1 MIASVLIEHNV
12 KSLDKTFDYVVP
24 ENLSKDIS
32 VGHKVLVPFGSQIVE
47 GFVLNLSNKYDPSME
62 YKEVINIVE
71 KTFCLNEELLELGK
85 FISDTTLSTRI
96 SAYQAMFPKA
106 LKASVKANINIKKDV
121 YVSLNKEMDVDN
133 YIDIHKKNKK
143 EIEILNLLKEKDVLR
158 KEINSPSLRKL
169 IENNVVVLKS
179 VEVNRNIDFV
189 KEEKKNIELT
199 PEQNEAYTKIKNS
212 TNNKV
217 LLYGVTG
224 SGKTE
229 IYIKLINDTLN
240 SGKNVIMLVPE
251 ISLTPQIVNRFLSE
265 FGSRVAVLHS
275 ALSEGEKYDEYR
287 RIVNKEVSIVVGA
300 RSAVFAPL
308 SNIGL
313 IIIDEC
319 SSPSFKQD
327 VNPKYNSI
335 DVAFM
340 RSETYKCKV
349 VMGSATPL
357 LEQYARGQK
366 GVFKLVSLTSRV
378 SDNLPNYVL
387 VDMNKEVKKRNF
399 IISSVLKEK
408 INDTIKSD
416 KQVILLL
423 NRRGYSTFL
432 SCSSCGFVWKC
443 PSCDISLIYH
453 KSTNNLRC
461 HYCGYTTKMT
471 NICPK
476 CKEDAIKDLGMG
488 TEKLESIINKM
499 FPLGRTVR
507 MDLDTT
513 RNKGSHSK
521 IIEDFKNHKYN
532 ILIGTQMISK
542 GLNFKD
548 VTLVGVINA
557 DASLNI
563 PDFRSSERTFEL
575 LTQTGG
581 RTGRYDLP
589 GDVVIQT
596 YNKDNYCLECV
607 KKGDYIDFY
616 TKEMKIRKDL
626 KYPPYYY
633 LTTVKIIS
641 DKYELARDEA
651 NNVKKYLTRN
661 LNEGIIVLG
670 PSTASVFKL
679 MNKYYFQIILK
690 YKNEANM
697 LEVLKNINE
706 MYITNKVSVDI
717 NINPL
722 NLL

>member
-62 YKEVINIVE
+62 YKEVISIVE
-71 KTFCLNEELLELGK
+71 KIFCLNKELLELGK
-85 FISDTTLSTRI
+85 FISETTLSTRI

-106 LKASVKANINIKKDV
+106 LKAGAKANINIKKDV

-133 YIDIHKKNKK
+133 YIV
-143 EIEILNLLKEKDVLR
+143 VLR
-158 KEINSPSLRKL
+158 
-169 IENNVVVLKS
+169 S
-179 VEVNRNIDFV
+179 VEVNRSIDFV

-199 PEQNEAYTKIKNS
+199 PEQNETYTKIKNS

-287 RIVNKEVSIVVGA
+287 RIVNKEVNIVVGA

-319 SSPSFKQD
+319 SSPSFKQE
-327 VNPKYNSI
+327 VNPKYNAI
-335 DVAFM
+335 DVSFERAK
-340 RSETYKCKV
+340 THNALV
-349 VMGSATPL
+349 LLGSATPL
-357 LEQYARGQK
+357 LEQFARGEK
-366 GVFKLVSLTSRV
+366 GVFELVKLTKRISN
-378 SDNLPNYVL
+378 NLPNYIL
-387 VDMNKEVKKRNF
+387 VDMNDEVKKRNF
-399 IISSVLKEK
+399 VISSVLKDK
-408 INDTIKSD
+408 INETLKNG
-416 KQVILLL
+416 KQTILLL
-423 NRRGYSTFL
+423 NRRGYSTFM
-432 SCSSCGFVWKC
+432 SCSSCGYVWKC
-443 PSCDISLIYH
+443 PNCDISLIYH

-461 HYCGYTTKMT
+461 HYCGYSTKMT
-471 NICPK
+471 NICPS
-476 CKEDAIKDLGMG
+476 CKEEAIKDLGLG
-488 TEKLESIINKM
+488 TEKLESMISKEFNA
-499 FPLGRTVR
+499 RVVR

-513 RNKGSHSK
+513 RNKGSHAK
-521 IIEDFKNHKYN
+521 IIEDFKNHKYD

-563 PDFRSSERTFEL
+563 PDFRSGERTFEL

-581 RTGRYDLP
+581 RAGRYELP
-589 GDVVIQT
+589 GEVVIQT

-607 KKGDYIDFY
+607 KNHDYLSFY
-616 TKEMKIRKDL
+616 NKEMKIRKDL

-633 LTTVKIIS
+633 LTLIKIIS
-641 DKYELARDEA
+641 TTYEVARDEA
-651 NNVKKYLTRN
+651 NKIKNYLSKN
-661 LNEGIIVLG
+661 LSSNFIILG

-679 MNKYYFQIILK
+679 KNKYYFQIIIK
-690 YKNEANM
+690 YKKEEN
-697 LEVLKNINE
+697 LFKVLKDINDT
-706 MYITNKVSVDI
+706 YITNKVSVDI
-717 NINPL
+717 NVNPL
-722 NLL
+722 NLI

>member
-1 MIASVLIEHNV
+1 MTHEEKWLEHYKYAVEYYNKHHDLKIPTSYEV
-12 KSLDKTFDYVVP
+12 TTSQNKTLKLGWWIFYQRKAYKGDKSP
-24 ENLSKDIS
+24 
-32 VGHKVLVPFGSQIVE
+32 
-47 GFVLNLSNKYDPSME
+47 
-62 YKEVINIVE
+62 
-71 KTFCLNEELLELGK
+71 
-85 FISDTTLSTRI
+85 LSTE
-96 SAYQAMFPKA
+96 Q
-106 LKASVKANINIKKDV
+106 INL
-121 YVSLNKEMDVDN
+121 LNKIGMVW
-133 YIDIHKKNKK
+133 
-143 EIEILNLLKEKDVLR
+143 
-158 KEINSPSLRKL
+158 
-169 IENNVVVLKS
+169 
-179 VEVNRNIDFV
+179 
-189 KEEKKNIELT
+189 
-199 PEQNEAYTKIKNS
+199 Q
-212 TNNKV
+212 
-217 LLYGVTG
+217 
-224 SGKTE
+224 
-229 IYIKLINDTLN
+229 IYD
-240 SGKNVIMLVPE
+240 
-251 ISLTPQIVNRFLSE
+251 
-265 FGSRVAVLHS
+265 
-275 ALSEGEKYDEYR
+275 
-287 RIVNKEVSIVVGA
+287 
-300 RSAVFAPL
+300 
-308 SNIGL
+308 
-313 IIIDEC
+313 
-319 SSPSFKQD
+319 
-327 VNPKYNSI
+327 
-335 DVAFM
+335 
-340 RSETYKCKV
+340 
-349 VMGSATPL
+349 
-357 LEQYARGQK
+357 
-366 GVFKLVSLTSRV
+366 
-378 SDNLPNYVL
+378 
-387 VDMNKEVKKRNF
+387 
-399 IISSVLKEK
+399 KEK

-443 PSCDISLIYH
+443 PNCDISLIYH

-651 NNVKKYLTRN
+651 NNVKNYLTRN

-690 YKNEANM
+690 YKNEANI

>member
-62 YKEVINIVE
+62 YKEVISIVE
-71 KTFCLNEELLELGK
+71 KIFCLNKELLELGK
-85 FISDTTLSTRI
+85 FISEVTLSTRI

-106 LKASVKANINIKKDV
+106 LKASAKANINIKKDV

-133 YIDIHKKNKK
+133 YIVNHKKNKK
-143 EIEILNLLKEKDVLR
+143 EIEILNILKEKDVLR

-169 IENNVVVLKS
+169 IENNVVVLRS
-179 VEVNRNIDFV
+179 VEVNRSIDFV

-199 PEQNEAYTKIKNS
+199 PEQKETYTRIKNS

-240 SGKNVIMLVPE
+240 NGKNVIMLVPE

-287 RIVNKEVSIVVGA
+287 RIVNKEVNIVVGA

-319 SSPSFKQD
+319 SSPSFKQE
-327 VNPKYNSI
+327 VNPKYNAI
-335 DVAFM
+335 DVSFERAK
-340 RSETYKCKV
+340 THNALV
-349 VMGSATPL
+349 LLGSATPL
-357 LEQYARGQK
+357 LEQFARGEK
-366 GVFKLVSLTSRV
+366 GVFELVKLTKRISN
-378 SDNLPNYVL
+378 NLPNYIL
-387 VDMNKEVKKRNF
+387 VDMNDEVKKRNF
-399 IISSVLKEK
+399 VISSVLKDK
-408 INDTIKSD
+408 INETLKNG
-416 KQVILLL
+416 KQTILLL
-423 NRRGYSTFL
+423 NRRGYSTFM
-432 SCSSCGFVWKC
+432 SCSSCGYVWKC
-443 PSCDISLIYH
+443 PNCDISLIYH

-461 HYCGYTTKMT
+461 HYCGYSTKMT
-471 NICPK
+471 NICPS
-476 CKEDAIKDLGMG
+476 CKEEAIKDLGLG
-488 TEKLESIINKM
+488 TEKLESMISKDFNA
-499 FPLGRTVR
+499 RVVR

-513 RNKGSHSK
+513 RNKGSHAK
-521 IIEDFKNHKYN
+521 IIEDFKNHKYD

-563 PDFRSSERTFEL
+563 PDFRSGERTFEL

-581 RTGRYDLP
+581 RAGRYELP
-589 GDVVIQT
+589 GEVVIQT

-607 KKGDYIDFY
+607 KNHDYLSFY
-616 TKEMKIRKDL
+616 NKEMKIRKDL

-633 LTTVKIIS
+633 LTLIKIIS
-641 DKYELARDEA
+641 TTYEVARDEA
-651 NNVKKYLTRN
+651 NKIKNYLSKN
-661 LNEGIIVLG
+661 LSSNFIILG

-679 MNKYYFQIILK
+679 KNKYYFQIIIK
-690 YKNEANM
+690 YKKEEN
-697 LEVLKNINE
+697 LFKVLKDINDT
-706 MYITNKVSVDI
+706 YITNKVSVDI
-717 NINPL
+717 NVNPL
-722 NLL
+722 NLI

>member
-85 FISDTTLSTRI
+85 FISDITLSTRI

-121 YVSLNKEMDVDN
+121 YISLNKEMDVDN
-133 YIDIHKKNKK
+133 YIVNHKKNKK

-169 IENNVVVLKS
+169 IENNVVVLRS
-179 VEVNRNIDFV
+179 VEVNRSIDFV

-287 RIVNKEVSIVVGA
+287 RIVNKEVNIVVGA

-308 SNIGL
+308 LNIGL

-319 SSPSFKQD
+319 SSPSFKQE
-327 VNPKYNSI
+327 VNPKYNAI
-335 DVAFM
+335 DVSFERAK
-340 RSETYKCKV
+340 THNALV
-349 VMGSATPL
+349 LMGSATPL
-357 LEQYARGQK
+357 LEQFARGEK
-366 GVFKLVSLTSRV
+366 GVFELVKLTKRISN
-378 SDNLPNYVL
+378 NLPNYIL
-387 VDMNKEVKKRNF
+387 VDMNDEVKKRNYV
-399 IISSVLKEK
+399 ISSVLKDK
-408 INDTIKSD
+408 INETLKNG
-416 KQVILLL
+416 KQTILLL
-423 NRRGYSTFL
+423 NRRGYSTFM
-432 SCSSCGFVWKC
+432 SCSSCRYVWKC
-443 PSCDISLIYH
+443 PNCDISLIYH
-453 KSTNNLRC
+453 KTTNNLRC
-461 HYCGYTTKMT
+461 HYCGYSTKMT
-471 NICPK
+471 NICPS
-476 CKEDAIKDLGMG
+476 CKEEAIKDLGFG
-488 TEKLESIINKM
+488 TEKLESIISKEFNA
-499 FPLGRTVR
+499 RVVR

-513 RNKGSHSK
+513 RNKGSHAK
-521 IIEDFKNHKYN
+521 IIEDFKNHKYD

-563 PDFRSSERTFEL
+563 PDFRSGERTFEL

-581 RTGRYDLP
+581 RAGRYELP
-589 GDVVIQT
+589 GEVVIQT

-607 KKGDYIDFY
+607 KNHDYLSFY
-616 TKEMKIRKDL
+616 NKEMKIRRDL

-633 LTTVKIIS
+633 LTLIKIIS
-641 DKYELARDEA
+641 TTYEVARDEA
-651 NNVKKYLTRN
+651 NKIKNYLSKN
-661 LNEGIIVLG
+661 LSSNFIILG

-679 MNKYYFQIILK
+679 KNKYYFQIIIK
-690 YKNEANM
+690 YKKEENIFK
-697 LEVLKNINE
+697 VLKDINDT
-706 MYITNKVSVDI
+706 YITNKVSVDI
-717 NINPL
+717 NVNPL
-722 NLL
+722 NLI

>member
-47 GFVLNLSNKYDPSME
+47 GFVLNLSNKCDPSME
-62 YKEVINIVE
+62 YKEVISIVE
-71 KTFCLNEELLELGK
+71 KIFCLNKELLELGK

-106 LKASVKANINIKKDV
+106 LKASAKANINIKKDV
-121 YVSLNKEMDVDN
+121 YVSLNKEMNVDN
-133 YIDIHKKNKK
+133 YIVNHKKNKK
-143 EIEILNLLKEKDVLR
+143 EIEILNRLKEKDVLR

-169 IENNVVVLKS
+169 IENNVVVLRS
-179 VEVNRNIDFV
+179 VEVNRRIDFV

-199 PEQNEAYTKIKNS
+199 PEQNETYTRIKNS

-287 RIVNKEVSIVVGA
+287 RIVNKEVNIVVGA

-319 SSPSFKQD
+319 SSPSFKQE
-327 VNPKYNSI
+327 VNPKYNAI
-335 DVAFM
+335 DVSFERAK
-340 RSETYKCKV
+340 THNALV
-349 VMGSATPL
+349 LLGSATPL
-357 LEQYARGQK
+357 LEQFARGEK
-366 GVFKLVSLTSRV
+366 GVFELVKLTKRISN
-378 SDNLPNYVL
+378 NLPNYIL
-387 VDMNKEVKKRNF
+387 VDMNDEVKKRNF
-399 IISSVLKEK
+399 VISSVLKDK
-408 INDTIKSD
+408 INETLKNG
-416 KQVILLL
+416 KQTILLL
-423 NRRGYSTFL
+423 NRRGYSTFM
-432 SCSSCGFVWKC
+432 SCSSCGYVWKC
-443 PSCDISLIYH
+443 PNCDISLIYH

-461 HYCGYTTKMT
+461 HYCGYSTKMT
-471 NICPK
+471 NICPS
-476 CKEDAIKDLGMG
+476 CKEEAIKDLGLG
-488 TEKLESIINKM
+488 TEKLESMISKEFNA
-499 FPLGRTVR
+499 RVVR

-513 RNKGSHSK
+513 RNKGSHAK
-521 IIEDFKNHKYN
+521 IIEDFKNHKYD

-563 PDFRSSERTFEL
+563 PDFRSGERTFEL

-581 RTGRYDLP
+581 RAGRYELP
-589 GDVVIQT
+589 GEVVIQT

-607 KKGDYIDFY
+607 KNHDYLSFY
-616 TKEMKIRKDL
+616 NKEMKIRKDL

-633 LTTVKIIS
+633 LTLIKIIS
-641 DKYELARDEA
+641 TTYEVARDEA
-651 NNVKKYLTRN
+651 NKIKNYLSKN
-661 LNEGIIVLG
+661 LSSNFIILG

-679 MNKYYFQIILK
+679 KNKYYFQIIIK
-690 YKNEANM
+690 YKKEEN
-697 LEVLKNINE
+697 LFKVLKDINDT
-706 MYITNKVSVDI
+706 YITNKVSVDI
-717 NINPL
+717 NVNPL
-722 NLL
+722 NLI

>member
-62 YKEVINIVE
+62 YKEVISIVE
-71 KTFCLNEELLELGK
+71 KIFCLNKELLELGK
-85 FISDTTLSTRI
+85 FISETTLSTRI

-106 LKASVKANINIKKDV
+106 LKAGAKANINIKKDV

-133 YIDIHKKNKK
+133 YIVNHKKNKK
-143 EIEILNLLKEKDVLR
+143 EIEILNILKEKDVLR

-169 IENNVVVLKS
+169 IENNIVVLRS
-179 VEVNRNIDFV
+179 VEVNRSIDFV

-199 PEQNEAYTKIKNS
+199 PEQNETYTKIKNS

-287 RIVNKEVSIVVGA
+287 RIVNKEVNIVVGA

-319 SSPSFKQD
+319 SSPSFKQE
-327 VNPKYNSI
+327 VNPKYNAI
-335 DVAFM
+335 DVSFERAK
-340 RSETYKCKV
+340 THNALV
-349 VMGSATPL
+349 LLGSATPL
-357 LEQYARGQK
+357 LEQFARGEK
-366 GVFKLVSLTSRV
+366 GVFELVKLTKRISN
-378 SDNLPNYVL
+378 NLPNYIL
-387 VDMNKEVKKRNF
+387 VDMNDEVKKRNF
-399 IISSVLKEK
+399 VISSVLKDK
-408 INDTIKSD
+408 INETLKNG
-416 KQVILLL
+416 KQTILLL
-423 NRRGYSTFL
+423 NRRGYSTFM
-432 SCSSCGFVWKC
+432 SCSSCGYVWKC
-443 PSCDISLIYH
+443 PNCDISLIYH

-461 HYCGYTTKMT
+461 HYCGYSTKMT
-471 NICPK
+471 NICPS
-476 CKEDAIKDLGMG
+476 CKEEAIKDLGLG
-488 TEKLESIINKM
+488 TEKLESMISKEFNA
-499 FPLGRTVR
+499 RVVR

-513 RNKGSHSK
+513 RNKGSHAK
-521 IIEDFKNHKYN
+521 IIEDFKNHKYD

-563 PDFRSSERTFEL
+563 PDFRSGERTFEL

-581 RTGRYDLP
+581 RAGRYELP
-589 GDVVIQT
+589 GEVVIQT

-607 KKGDYIDFY
+607 KNHDYLSFY
-616 TKEMKIRKDL
+616 NKEMKIRKDL

-633 LTTVKIIS
+633 LTLIKIIS
-641 DKYELARDEA
+641 TTYEVARDEA
-651 NNVKKYLTRN
+651 NKIKNYLSKN
-661 LNEGIIVLG
+661 LSSNFIILG

-679 MNKYYFQIILK
+679 KNKYYFQIIIK
-690 YKNEANM
+690 YKKEEN
-697 LEVLKNINE
+697 LFKVLKDINDT
-706 MYITNKVSVDI
+706 YITNKVSVDI
-717 NINPL
+717 NVNPL
-722 NLL
+722 NLI

>member
-12 KSLDKTFDYVVP
+12 KSLDKTFDYLVP

-121 YVSLNKEMDVDN
+121 YVSLNKKMDVDN

-240 SGKNVIMLVPE
+240 NGKNVIMLVPE

-287 RIVNKEVSIVVGA
+287 RIVNKEVNIVVGA

-308 SNIGL
+308 LNIGL

-327 VNPKYNSI
+327 VNPKYNAI
-335 DVAFM
+335 DVSFERAK
-340 RSETYKCKV
+340 THNALV
-349 VMGSATPL
+349 LMGSATPL
-357 LEQYARGQK
+357 LEQFARGEK
-366 GVFKLVSLTSRV
+366 GVFELVKLTKRISN
-378 SDNLPNYVL
+378 NLPNYIL
-387 VDMNKEVKKRNF
+387 VDMNDEVKKRNYV
-399 IISSVLKEK
+399 ISSVLKDK
-408 INDTIKSD
+408 INETLKNG
-416 KQVILLL
+416 KQTILLL
-423 NRRGYSTFL
+423 NRRGYSTFM
-432 SCSSCGFVWKC
+432 SCSSCGYVWKC
-443 PSCDISLIYH
+443 PNCDISLIYH
-453 KSTNNLRC
+453 KTTNNLRC
-461 HYCGYTTKMT
+461 HYCGYSTKMT
-471 NICPK
+471 NTCPS
-476 CKEDAIKDLGMG
+476 CKEEAIKDLGFG
-488 TEKLESIINKM
+488 TEKLESIISKEFNA
-499 FPLGRTVR
+499 RVVR

-513 RNKGSHSK
+513 RNKGSHAK
-521 IIEDFKNHKYN
+521 IIEDFKNHKYD

-563 PDFRSSERTFEL
+563 PDFRSGERTFEL

-581 RTGRYDLP
+581 RAGRYELP
-589 GDVVIQT
+589 GEVVIQT

-607 KKGDYIDFY
+607 KNHDYLSFY
-616 TKEMKIRKDL
+616 NKEMKIRKDL

-633 LTTVKIIS
+633 LTLIKIIS
-641 DKYELARDEA
+641 TTYEVARDEA
-651 NNVKKYLTRN
+651 NKIKNYLSKN
-661 LNEGIIVLG
+661 LSSNFIILG

-679 MNKYYFQIILK
+679 KNKYYFQIIIK
-690 YKNEANM
+690 YKKEENIFK
-697 LEVLKNINE
+697 VLKDINDT
-706 MYITNKVSVDI
+706 YVTNKVSVDI
-717 NINPL
+717 NVNPL
-722 NLL
+722 NLI

>member
-1 MIASVLIEHNV
+1 MLN
-12 KSLDKTFDYVVP
+12 LDKTFDYVVP

-121 YVSLNKEMDVDN
+121 YVSLNKKIDVDN
-133 YIDIHKKNKK
+133 YIVNHKKNKK

-158 KEINSPSLRKL
+158 KKINSPSFLRKL

-240 SGKNVIMLVPE
+240 NGKNVIMLVPE

-287 RIVNKEVSIVVGA
+287 RIVNKEVNIVVGA

-308 SNIGL
+308 LNIGL

-327 VNPKYNSI
+327 VNPKYNAI
-335 DVAFM
+335 DVSFERAK
-340 RSETYKCKV
+340 THNALV
-349 VMGSATPL
+349 LMGSATPL
-357 LEQYARGQK
+357 LEQFARGEK
-366 GVFKLVSLTSRV
+366 GVFELVKLTKRISN
-378 SDNLPNYVL
+378 NLPNYIL
-387 VDMNKEVKKRNF
+387 VDMNDEVKKRNYV
-399 IISSVLKEK
+399 ISSVLKDK
-408 INDTIKSD
+408 INETLKNG
-416 KQVILLL
+416 KQTILLL
-423 NRRGYSTFL
+423 NRRGYSTFM
-432 SCSSCGFVWKC
+432 SCSSCGYVWKC
-443 PSCDISLIYH
+443 PNCDISLIYH
-453 KSTNNLRC
+453 KTTNNLRC
-461 HYCGYTTKMT
+461 HYCGYSTKMT
-471 NICPK
+471 NICPS
-476 CKEDAIKDLGMG
+476 CKEEAIKDLGFG
-488 TEKLESIINKM
+488 TEKLESIISKEFNA
-499 FPLGRTVR
+499 RVVR

-513 RNKGSHSK
+513 RNKGSHAK
-521 IIEDFKNHKYN
+521 IIEDFKNHKYD

-563 PDFRSSERTFEL
+563 PDFRSGERTFEL

-581 RTGRYDLP
+581 RAGRYELP
-589 GDVVIQT
+589 GEVVIQT

-607 KKGDYIDFY
+607 KNHDYLSFY
-616 TKEMKIRKDL
+616 NKEMKIRRDL

-633 LTTVKIIS
+633 LTLIKIIS
-641 DKYELARDEA
+641 TTYEVARDEA
-651 NNVKKYLTRN
+651 NKIKNYLSKN
-661 LNEGIIVLG
+661 LSSNFIILG

-679 MNKYYFQIILK
+679 KNKYYFQIIIK
-690 YKNEANM
+690 YKKEENIFK
-697 LEVLKNINE
+697 VLKDINDT
-706 MYITNKVSVDI
+706 YITNKVSVDI
-717 NINPL
+717 NVNPL
-722 NLL
+722 NLI

>member
-133 YIDIHKKNKK
+133 YIVNHKKNKK

-158 KEINSPSLRKL
+158 KKINSPSLRKL

-287 RIVNKEVSIVVGA
+287 RIVNKEVNIVVGA

-308 SNIGL
+308 LNIGL

-327 VNPKYNSI
+327 VNPKYNAI
-335 DVAFM
+335 DVSFERAK
-340 RSETYKCKV
+340 THNALV
-349 VMGSATPL
+349 LMGSATPL
-357 LEQYARGQK
+357 LEQFARGEK
-366 GVFKLVSLTSRV
+366 GVFELVKLTKRISN
-378 SDNLPNYVL
+378 NLPNYIL
-387 VDMNKEVKKRNF
+387 VDMNDEVKKRNYV
-399 IISSVLKEK
+399 ISSVLKDK
-408 INDTIKSD
+408 INETLKNG
-416 KQVILLL
+416 KQTILLL
-423 NRRGYSTFL
+423 NRRGYSTFM
-432 SCSSCGFVWKC
+432 SCSSCGYVWKC
-443 PSCDISLIYH
+443 PNCDISLIYH
-453 KSTNNLRC
+453 KTTNNLRC
-461 HYCGYTTKMT
+461 HYCGYAT
-471 NICPK
+471 NKKEICPSCGSK
-476 CKEDAIKDLGMG
+476 ALSTLGIG
-488 TEKLESIINKM
+488 TEKIEEELNKYL
-499 FPLGRTVR
+499 PAARVIR
-507 MDLDTT
+507 MDFDTT
-513 RNKGSHSK
+513 RTKGSYEK
-521 IIEDFKNHKYN
+521 ILAAFAAHEAD
-532 ILIGTQMISK
+532 ILIGTQMIVK
-542 GLNFKD
+542 GHDFPD
-548 VTLVGVINA
+548 VTLMGIVAA
-557 DASLNI
+557 DLSLNAE
-563 PDFRSSERTFEL
+563 DYRCAERTFQL
-575 LTQTGG
+575 LCQAVGRGG
-581 RTGRYDLP
+581 RGEKP
-589 GDVVIQT
+589 GEAVIQT
-596 YNKDNYCLECV
+596 YHPDHYSIQAAAVALSN
-607 KKGDYIDFY
+607 
-616 TKEMKIRKDL
+616 RDL
-626 KYPPYYY
+626 
-633 LTTVKIIS
+633 
-641 DKYELARDEA
+641 
-651 NNVKKYLTRN
+651 
-661 LNEGIIVLG
+661 
-670 PSTASVFKL
+670 PSVAGF
-679 MNKYYFQIILK
+679 
-690 YKNEANM
+690 
-697 LEVLKNINE
+697 
-706 MYITNKVSVDI
+706 
-717 NINPL
+717 
-722 NLL
+722 

>member
-121 YVSLNKEMDVDN
+121 YVSLNKEIDVDN
-133 YIDIHKKNKK
+133 YIVNHKKNKK

-308 SNIGL
+308 LNIGL

-327 VNPKYNSI
+327 VNPKYNAI
-335 DVAFM
+335 DVSFERAK
-340 RSETYKCKV
+340 THNALV
-349 VMGSATPL
+349 LMGSATPL
-357 LEQYARGQK
+357 LEQFARGEK
-366 GVFKLVSLTSRV
+366 GVFELVKLTKRISN
-378 SDNLPNYVL
+378 NLPNYIL
-387 VDMNKEVKKRNF
+387 VDMNDEVKKRNYV
-399 IISSVLKEK
+399 ISSVLKDK
-408 INDTIKSD
+408 INETLKNR
-416 KQVILLL
+416 KQTILLL
-423 NRRGYSTFL
+423 NRRGYSTFM
-432 SCSSCGFVWKC
+432 SCSSCGYVWKC
-443 PSCDISLIYH
+443 PNCDISLIYH
-453 KSTNNLRC
+453 KTTNNLRC
-461 HYCGYTTKMT
+461 HYCGYSTKMT
-471 NICPK
+471 NICPS
-476 CKEDAIKDLGMG
+476 CKEEAIKDLGFG
-488 TEKLESIINKM
+488 TEKLESIISKEFNA
-499 FPLGRTVR
+499 RVVR

-513 RNKGSHSK
+513 RNKGSHAK
-521 IIEDFKNHKYN
+521 IIEDFKNHKYD

-563 PDFRSSERTFEL
+563 PDFRSGERTFEL

-581 RTGRYDLP
+581 RAGRYELP
-589 GDVVIQT
+589 GEVVIQT

-607 KKGDYIDFY
+607 KNHDYLSFY
-616 TKEMKIRKDL
+616 NKEMKIRRDL

-633 LTTVKIIS
+633 LTLIKIIS
-641 DKYELARDEA
+641 TTYEVARDEA
-651 NNVKKYLTRN
+651 NKIKNYLSKN
-661 LNEGIIVLG
+661 LSSNFIILG

-679 MNKYYFQIILK
+679 KNKYYFQIIIK
-690 YKNEANM
+690 YKKEEN
-697 LEVLKNINE
+697 LFKVLKDINDT
-706 MYITNKVSVDI
+706 YITNKVSVDI
-717 NINPL
+717 NVNPL
-722 NLL
+722 NLI

>member
-121 YVSLNKEMDVDN
+121 YVSLNKEIDVDN

-189 KEEKKNIELT
+189 KEEKKNIKLT
-199 PEQNEAYTKIKNS
+199 SEQNEAYTKIKNS

-240 SGKNVIMLVPE
+240 NGKNVIMLVPE

-287 RIVNKEVSIVVGA
+287 RIVNKEVNIVVGA

-308 SNIGL
+308 LNIGL

-327 VNPKYNSI
+327 VNPKYNAI
-335 DVAFM
+335 DVSFERAK
-340 RSETYKCKV
+340 THNALV
-349 VMGSATPL
+349 LMGSATPL
-357 LEQYARGQK
+357 LEQFARGEK
-366 GVFKLVSLTSRV
+366 GVFELVKLTKRISN
-378 SDNLPNYVL
+378 NLPNYIL
-387 VDMNKEVKKRNF
+387 VDMNDEVKKRNYV
-399 IISSVLKEK
+399 ISSVLKDK
-408 INDTIKSD
+408 INETLKNG
-416 KQVILLL
+416 KQTILLL
-423 NRRGYSTFL
+423 NRRGYSTFM
-432 SCSSCGFVWKC
+432 SCSSCGYVWKC
-443 PSCDISLIYH
+443 PNCDISLIYH
-453 KSTNNLRC
+453 KTTNNLRC
-461 HYCGYTTKMT
+461 HYCGYSTKMT
-471 NICPK
+471 NICPS
-476 CKEDAIKDLGMG
+476 CKEEAIKDLGFG
-488 TEKLESIINKM
+488 TEKLESIISKEFNA
-499 FPLGRTVR
+499 RVVR

-513 RNKGSHSK
+513 RNKGSHAK
-521 IIEDFKNHKYN
+521 IIEDFKNHKYD

-563 PDFRSSERTFEL
+563 PDFRSGERTFEL

-581 RTGRYDLP
+581 RAGRYELP
-589 GDVVIQT
+589 GEVVIQT

-607 KKGDYIDFY
+607 KNHDYLSFY
-616 TKEMKIRKDL
+616 NKEMKIRRDL

-633 LTTVKIIS
+633 LTLIKIIS
-641 DKYELARDEA
+641 TTYEVARDEA
-651 NNVKKYLTRN
+651 NKIKNYLSKN
-661 LNEGIIVLG
+661 LSSNFIILG

-679 MNKYYFQIILK
+679 KNKYYFQIIIK
-690 YKNEANM
+690 YKKEENIFK
-697 LEVLKNINE
+697 VLKDINDT
-706 MYITNKVSVDI
+706 YITNKVSVDI
-717 NINPL
+717 NVNPL
-722 NLL
+722 NLI

>member
-85 FISDTTLSTRI
+85 FISDITLSTRI

-121 YVSLNKEMDVDN
+121 YISLNKEMDVDN
-133 YIDIHKKNKK
+133 YIVNHKKNKK

-169 IENNVVVLKS
+169 IENNVVVLRS
-179 VEVNRNIDFV
+179 VEVNRSIDFV

-287 RIVNKEVSIVVGA
+287 RIVNKEVNIVVGA

-308 SNIGL
+308 LNIGL

-319 SSPSFKQD
+319 SSPSFKQE
-327 VNPKYNSI
+327 VNPKYNAI
-335 DVAFM
+335 DVSFERAK
-340 RSETYKCKV
+340 THNALV
-349 VMGSATPL
+349 LMGSATPL
-357 LEQYARGQK
+357 LEQFARGEK
-366 GVFKLVSLTSRV
+366 GVFELVKLTKRISN
-378 SDNLPNYVL
+378 NLPNYIL
-387 VDMNKEVKKRNF
+387 VDMNDEVKKRNYV
-399 IISSVLKEK
+399 ISSVLKDK
-408 INDTIKSD
+408 INETLKNG
-416 KQVILLL
+416 KQTILLL
-423 NRRGYSTFL
+423 NRRGYSTFM
-432 SCSSCGFVWKC
+432 SCSSCGYVWKC
-443 PSCDISLIYH
+443 PNCDISLIYH
-453 KSTNNLRC
+453 KTTNNLRC
-461 HYCGYTTKMT
+461 HYCGYSTKMT
-471 NICPK
+471 NICPS
-476 CKEDAIKDLGMG
+476 CKEEAIKDLGFG
-488 TEKLESIINKM
+488 TEKLESIISKEFNA
-499 FPLGRTVR
+499 RVVR

-513 RNKGSHSK
+513 RNKGSHAK
-521 IIEDFKNHKYN
+521 IIEDFKNHKYD

-563 PDFRSSERTFEL
+563 PDFRSGERTFEL

-581 RTGRYDLP
+581 RAGRYELP
-589 GDVVIQT
+589 GEVVIQT

-607 KKGDYIDFY
+607 KNHDYLSFY
-616 TKEMKIRKDL
+616 NKEMKIRRDL

-633 LTTVKIIS
+633 LTLIKIIS
-641 DKYELARDEA
+641 TTYEVARDEA
-651 NNVKKYLTRN
+651 NKIKNYLSKN
-661 LNEGIIVLG
+661 LSSNFIILG

-679 MNKYYFQIILK
+679 KNKYYFQIIIK
-690 YKNEANM
+690 YKKEENIFK
-697 LEVLKNINE
+697 VLKDINDT
-706 MYITNKVSVDI
+706 YITNKVSVDI
-717 NINPL
+717 NVNPL
-722 NLL
+722 NLI

>member
-121 YVSLNKEMDVDN
+121 YVSLNKEMNVDN
-133 YIDIHKKNKK
+133 YIVNHKKNKK
-143 EIEILNLLKEKDVLR
+143 EIEILNFLKEKAVLR

-287 RIVNKEVSIVVGA
+287 RIVNKEVNIVVGA

-308 SNIGL
+308 LNIGL

-327 VNPKYNSI
+327 VNPKYNAI
-335 DVAFM
+335 DVSFERAK
-340 RSETYKCKV
+340 THNALV
-349 VMGSATPL
+349 LMGSATPL
-357 LEQYARGQK
+357 LEQFARGEK
-366 GVFKLVSLTSRV
+366 GVFELVKLTKRISN
-378 SDNLPNYVL
+378 NLPNYIL
-387 VDMNKEVKKRNF
+387 VDMNDEVKKRNYV
-399 IISSVLKEK
+399 ISSVLKDK
-408 INDTIKSD
+408 INETLKNG
-416 KQVILLL
+416 KQTILLL
-423 NRRGYSTFL
+423 NRRGYSTFM
-432 SCSSCGFVWKC
+432 SCSSCGYVWKC
-443 PSCDISLIYH
+443 PNCDISLIYH
-453 KSTNNLRC
+453 KTTNNLRC
-461 HYCGYTTKMT
+461 HYCGYSTKMT
-471 NICPK
+471 NICPS
-476 CKEDAIKDLGMG
+476 CKEEAIKDLGFG
-488 TEKLESIINKM
+488 TEKLESIINKE
-499 FPLGRTVR
+499 FNARVVR

-513 RNKGSHSK
+513 RNKGSHAK
-521 IIEDFKNHKYN
+521 IIEDFKNHKYD

-563 PDFRSSERTFEL
+563 PDFRSGERTFEL

-581 RTGRYDLP
+581 RAGRYELP
-589 GDVVIQT
+589 GEVVIQT

-607 KKGDYIDFY
+607 KNHDYLSFY
-616 TKEMKIRKDL
+616 NKEMKIRRDL

-633 LTTVKIIS
+633 LTLIKIIS
-641 DKYELARDEA
+641 TTYEVARDEA
-651 NNVKKYLTRN
+651 NKIKNYLSKN
-661 LNEGIIVLG
+661 LSSNFIILG

-679 MNKYYFQIILK
+679 KNKYYFQIIIK
-690 YKNEANM
+690 YKKEENIFK
-697 LEVLKNINE
+697 VLKDINDT
-706 MYITNKVSVDI
+706 YITNKVSVDI
-717 NINPL
+717 NVNPL
-722 NLL
+722 NLI

>member
-121 YVSLNKEMDVDN
+121 YVSLNKKMDVDN

-189 KEEKKNIELT
+189 KEEKKNIKLT
-199 PEQNEAYTKIKNS
+199 SEQNEAYTKIKNS

-240 SGKNVIMLVPE
+240 NGKNVIMLVPE

-287 RIVNKEVSIVVGA
+287 RIVNKEVNIVVGA

-308 SNIGL
+308 LNIGL

-327 VNPKYNSI
+327 VNPKYNAI
-335 DVAFM
+335 DVSFERAK
-340 RSETYKCKV
+340 THKALV
-349 VMGSATPL
+349 LMGSATPL
-357 LEQYARGQK
+357 LEQFARGEK
-366 GVFKLVSLTSRV
+366 GVFELVKLTKRISN
-378 SDNLPNYVL
+378 NLPNYIL
-387 VDMNKEVKKRNF
+387 VDMNDEVKKRNYV
-399 IISSVLKEK
+399 ISSVLKDK
-408 INDTIKSD
+408 INETLKNG
-416 KQVILLL
+416 KQTILLL
-423 NRRGYSTFL
+423 NRRGYSTFM
-432 SCSSCGFVWKC
+432 SCSSCGYVWKC
-443 PSCDISLIYH
+443 PNCDISLIYH
-453 KSTNNLRC
+453 KTTNNLRC
-461 HYCGYTTKMT
+461 HYCGYSTKMT
-471 NICPK
+471 NICPS
-476 CKEDAIKDLGMG
+476 CKEEAIKDLGFG
-488 TEKLESIINKM
+488 TEKLESIISKEFNA
-499 FPLGRTVR
+499 RVVR

-513 RNKGSHSK
+513 RNKGSHAK
-521 IIEDFKNHKYN
+521 IIEDFKNHKYD

-563 PDFRSSERTFEL
+563 PDFRSGERTFEL

-581 RTGRYDLP
+581 RAGRYELP
-589 GDVVIQT
+589 GEVVIQT

-607 KKGDYIDFY
+607 KNHDYLSFY
-616 TKEMKIRKDL
+616 NKEMKIRRDL

-633 LTTVKIIS
+633 LTLIKIIS
-641 DKYELARDEA
+641 TTYEVARDEA
-651 NNVKKYLTRN
+651 NKIKNYLSKN
-661 LNEGIIVLG
+661 LSSNFIILG

-679 MNKYYFQIILK
+679 KNKYYFQIIIK
-690 YKNEANM
+690 YKKEENIFK
-697 LEVLKNINE
+697 VLKDINDT
-706 MYITNKVSVDI
+706 YITNKVSVDI
-717 NINPL
+717 NVNPL
-722 NLL
+722 NLI

>member
-24 ENLSKDIS
+24 ENLSKYIS

-133 YIDIHKKNKK
+133 YIVNHKKNKK

-158 KEINSPSLRKL
+158 KKINSPSLRKL

-251 ISLTPQIVNRFLSE
+251 ISLTPQIVNRFLSD

-287 RIVNKEVSIVVGA
+287 RIVNKEVNIVVGA

-308 SNIGL
+308 LNIGL

-327 VNPKYNSI
+327 VNPKYNAI
-335 DVAFM
+335 DVSFERAK
-340 RSETYKCKV
+340 THNALV
-349 VMGSATPL
+349 LMGSATPL
-357 LEQYARGQK
+357 LEQFARGEK
-366 GVFKLVSLTSRV
+366 GVFELVKLTKRISN
-378 SDNLPNYVL
+378 NLPNYIL
-387 VDMNKEVKKRNF
+387 VDMNDEVKKRNYV
-399 IISSVLKEK
+399 ISSVLKNK
-408 INDTIKSD
+408 INETLKNG
-416 KQVILLL
+416 KQTILLL
-423 NRRGYSTFL
+423 NRRGYSTFM
-432 SCSSCGFVWKC
+432 SCSSCGYVWKC
-443 PSCDISLIYH
+443 PNCDISLIYH
-453 KSTNNLRC
+453 KTTNNLRC
-461 HYCGYTTKMT
+461 HYCGYSTKMT
-471 NICPK
+471 NICLS
-476 CKEDAIKDLGMG
+476 CKEEAIKDLGFG
-488 TEKLESIINKM
+488 TEKLESIISKEFNA
-499 FPLGRTVR
+499 RVVR

-513 RNKGSHSK
+513 RNKGSHAK
-521 IIEDFKNHKYN
+521 IIEDFKNHKYD

-563 PDFRSSERTFEL
+563 PDFRSGERTFEL

-581 RTGRYDLP
+581 RAGRYELP
-589 GDVVIQT
+589 GEVVIQT

-607 KKGDYIDFY
+607 KNHDYLSFY
-616 TKEMKIRKDL
+616 NKEMKIRRDL

-633 LTTVKIIS
+633 LTLIKIIS
-641 DKYELARDEA
+641 TTYEVARDEA
-651 NNVKKYLTRN
+651 NKIKNYLSKN
-661 LNEGIIVLG
+661 LSSNFIILG

-679 MNKYYFQIILK
+679 KNKYYFQIIIK
-690 YKNEANM
+690 YKKEENIFK
-697 LEVLKNINE
+697 VLKDINDT
-706 MYITNKVSVDI
+706 YITNKVSVDI
-717 NINPL
+717 NVNPL
-722 NLL
+722 NLI

>member
-133 YIDIHKKNKK
+133 YIVNYKKNKK

-287 RIVNKEVSIVVGA
+287 RIVNKEVNIVVGA

-308 SNIGL
+308 FNIGL

-327 VNPKYNSI
+327 VNPKYNAI
-335 DVAFM
+335 DVSFERAK
-340 RSETYKCKV
+340 THNALV
-349 VMGSATPL
+349 LMGSATPL
-357 LEQYARGQK
+357 LEQFARGEK
-366 GVFKLVSLTSRV
+366 GVFELVKLTKRISN
-378 SDNLPNYVL
+378 NLPNYIL
-387 VDMNKEVKKRNF
+387 VDMNDEVKKRNYV
-399 IISSVLKEK
+399 ISSVLKDK
-408 INDTIKSD
+408 INETLKNG
-416 KQVILLL
+416 KQTILLL
-423 NRRGYSTFL
+423 NRRGYSTFM
-432 SCSSCGFVWKC
+432 SCSSCGYVWKC
-443 PSCDISLIYH
+443 PNCDISLIYH
-453 KSTNNLRC
+453 KTTNNLRC
-461 HYCGYTTKMT
+461 HYCGYSTKMT
-471 NICPK
+471 NICPS
-476 CKEDAIKDLGMG
+476 CKEEAIKDLGFG
-488 TEKLESIINKM
+488 TEKLESIISKEFNA
-499 FPLGRTVR
+499 RVVR

-513 RNKGSHSK
+513 RNKGSHAK
-521 IIEDFKNHKYN
+521 IIEDFKNHKYD

-563 PDFRSSERTFEL
+563 PDFRSGERTFEL

-581 RTGRYDLP
+581 RAGRYELP
-589 GDVVIQT
+589 GEVVIQT

-607 KKGDYIDFY
+607 KNHDYLSFY
-616 TKEMKIRKDL
+616 NKEMKIRRDL

-633 LTTVKIIS
+633 LTLIKIIS
-641 DKYELARDEA
+641 TTYEVARDEA
-651 NNVKKYLTRN
+651 NKIKNYLSKN
-661 LNEGIIVLG
+661 LSSNFIILG

-679 MNKYYFQIILK
+679 KNKYYFQIIIK
-690 YKNEANM
+690 YKKEENIFK
-697 LEVLKNINE
+697 VLKDINDT
-706 MYITNKVSVDI
+706 YITNKVSVDI
-717 NINPL
+717 NVNPL
-722 NLL
+722 NLI

>member
-1 MIASVLIEHNV
+1 M
-12 KSLDKTFDYVVP
+12 
-24 ENLSKDIS
+24 
-32 VGHKVLVPFGSQIVE
+32 
-47 GFVLNLSNKYDPSME
+47 
-62 YKEVINIVE
+62 
-71 KTFCLNEELLELGK
+71 
-85 FISDTTLSTRI
+85 
-96 SAYQAMFPKA
+96 
-106 LKASVKANINIKKDV
+106 
-121 YVSLNKEMDVDN
+121 
-133 YIDIHKKNKK
+133 
-143 EIEILNLLKEKDVLR
+143 LR

-287 RIVNKEVSIVVGA
+287 RIVNKEVNIVVGA

-308 SNIGL
+308 LNIGL

-327 VNPKYNSI
+327 VNPKYNAI
-335 DVAFM
+335 DVSFERAK
-340 RSETYKCKV
+340 THNALV
-349 VMGSATPL
+349 LMGSATPL
-357 LEQYARGQK
+357 LEQFARGEK
-366 GVFKLVSLTSRV
+366 GVFELVKLTKRISN
-378 SDNLPNYVL
+378 NLPNYIL
-387 VDMNKEVKKRNF
+387 VDMNDEVKKRNYV
-399 IISSVLKEK
+399 ISSVLKDK
-408 INDTIKSD
+408 INETLKNG
-416 KQVILLL
+416 KQTILLL
-423 NRRGYSTFL
+423 NRRGYSTFM
-432 SCSSCGFVWKC
+432 SCSSCGYVWKC
-443 PSCDISLIYH
+443 PNCDISLIYH
-453 KSTNNLRC
+453 KTTNNLRC
-461 HYCGYTTKMT
+461 HYCGYSTKMT
-471 NICPK
+471 NICPS
-476 CKEDAIKDLGMG
+476 CKEEAIKDLGFG
-488 TEKLESIINKM
+488 TEKLESIISKEFNA
-499 FPLGRTVR
+499 RVVR

-513 RNKGSHSK
+513 RNKGSHAK
-521 IIEDFKNHKYN
+521 IIEDFKNHKYD

-563 PDFRSSERTFEL
+563 PDFRSGERTFEL

-581 RTGRYDLP
+581 RAGRYELP
-589 GDVVIQT
+589 GEVVIQT

-607 KKGDYIDFY
+607 KNHDYLSFY
-616 TKEMKIRKDL
+616 NKEMKIRRDL

-633 LTTVKIIS
+633 LTLIKIIS
-641 DKYELARDEA
+641 TTYEVARDEA
-651 NNVKKYLTRN
+651 NKIKNYLSKN
-661 LNEGIIVLG
+661 LSSNFIILG

-679 MNKYYFQIILK
+679 KNKYYFQIIIK
-690 YKNEANM
+690 YKKEENIFK
-697 LEVLKNINE
+697 VLKDINDT
-706 MYITNKVSVDI
+706 YITNKVSVDI
-717 NINPL
+717 NVNPL
-722 NLL
+722 NLI

>member
-12 KSLDKTFDYVVP
+12 KFLDKTFDYVVP

-133 YIDIHKKNKK
+133 YIVNHKKNKK

-158 KEINSPSLRKL
+158 KKINSPSLRKL

-287 RIVNKEVSIVVGA
+287 RIVNKEVNIVVGA

-308 SNIGL
+308 LNIGL

-327 VNPKYNSI
+327 VNPKYNAI
-335 DVAFM
+335 DVSFERAK
-340 RSETYKCKV
+340 THNALV
-349 VMGSATPL
+349 LMGSATPL
-357 LEQYARGQK
+357 LEQFARGEK
-366 GVFKLVSLTSRV
+366 GVFELVKLTKRISN
-378 SDNLPNYVL
+378 NLPNYIL
-387 VDMNKEVKKRNF
+387 VDMNDEVKKRNYV
-399 IISSVLKEK
+399 ISSVLKDK
-408 INDTIKSD
+408 INETLKNG
-416 KQVILLL
+416 KQTILLL
-423 NRRGYSTFL
+423 NRRGYSTFM
-432 SCSSCGFVWKC
+432 SCSSCGYVWKC
-443 PSCDISLIYH
+443 PNCDISLIYH
-453 KSTNNLRC
+453 KTTNNLRC
-461 HYCGYTTKMT
+461 HYCGYSTKMT
-471 NICPK
+471 NICPS
-476 CKEDAIKDLGMG
+476 CKEEAIKDLGFG
-488 TEKLESIINKM
+488 TEKLESIISKEFNA
-499 FPLGRTVR
+499 RVVR

-513 RNKGSHSK
+513 RNKGSHAK
-521 IIEDFKNHKYN
+521 IIEDFKNHKYD

-563 PDFRSSERTFEL
+563 PDFRSGERTFEL

-581 RTGRYDLP
+581 RAGRYELP
-589 GDVVIQT
+589 GEVVIQT

-607 KKGDYIDFY
+607 KNHDYLSFY
-616 TKEMKIRKDL
+616 NKEMKIRRDL

-633 LTTVKIIS
+633 LTLIKIIS
-641 DKYELARDEA
+641 TTYEVARDEA
-651 NNVKKYLTRN
+651 NKIKNYLSKN
-661 LNEGIIVLG
+661 LSSNFIILG

-679 MNKYYFQIILK
+679 KNKYYFQIIIK
-690 YKNEANM
+690 YKKEENIFK
-697 LEVLKNINE
+697 VLKDINDT
-706 MYITNKVSVDI
+706 YITNKVSVDI
-717 NINPL
+717 NVNPL
-722 NLL
+722 NLI

>member
-12 KSLDKTFDYVVP
+12 KSLDKTFDYAVP

-47 GFVLNLSNKYDPSME
+47 GFVLNLSNQYDPSME
-62 YKEVINIVE
+62 YKEVISIVE
-71 KTFCLNEELLELGK
+71 KIFCLNKELLELGK

-106 LKASVKANINIKKDV
+106 LKASAKANINIKKDV

-133 YIDIHKKNKK
+133 YIVNHKKNKK
-143 EIEILNLLKEKDVLR
+143 EIEILNILKEKDVLR

-169 IENNVVVLKS
+169 IENNVVVLRS
-179 VEVNRNIDFV
+179 VEVNRSIDFV

-199 PEQNEAYTKIKNS
+199 PEQNETYTRIKNS

-287 RIVNKEVSIVVGA
+287 RIVNKEVNIVVGA

-319 SSPSFKQD
+319 SSPSFKQE
-327 VNPKYNSI
+327 VNPKYNAI
-335 DVAFM
+335 DVSFERAK
-340 RSETYKCKV
+340 THNALV
-349 VMGSATPL
+349 LLGSATPL
-357 LEQYARGQK
+357 LEQFARGEK
-366 GVFKLVSLTSRV
+366 GVFELVKLTKRISN
-378 SDNLPNYVL
+378 NLPNYIL
-387 VDMNKEVKKRNF
+387 VDMNDEVKKRNF
-399 IISSVLKEK
+399 VISSVLKDK
-408 INDTIKSD
+408 INETLKNG
-416 KQVILLL
+416 KQTILLL
-423 NRRGYSTFL
+423 NRRGYSTFM
-432 SCSSCGFVWKC
+432 SCSSCGYVWKC
-443 PSCDISLIYH
+443 PNCDISLIYH

-461 HYCGYTTKMT
+461 HYCGYSTKMT
-471 NICPK
+471 NICPS
-476 CKEDAIKDLGMG
+476 CKEEAIKDLGLG
-488 TEKLESIINKM
+488 TEKLESMISKEFNA
-499 FPLGRTVR
+499 RVVR

-513 RNKGSHSK
+513 RNKGSHAK
-521 IIEDFKNHKYN
+521 IIEDFKNHKYD

-563 PDFRSSERTFEL
+563 PDFRSGERTFEL

-581 RTGRYDLP
+581 RAGRYELP
-589 GDVVIQT
+589 GEVVIQT

-607 KKGDYIDFY
+607 KNHDYLSFY
-616 TKEMKIRKDL
+616 NKEMKIRKDL

-633 LTTVKIIS
+633 LTLIKIIS
-641 DKYELARDEA
+641 TTYEVARDEA
-651 NNVKKYLTRN
+651 NKIKNYLSKN
-661 LNEGIIVLG
+661 LSSNFVILG

-679 MNKYYFQIILK
+679 KNKYYFQIIIK
-690 YKNEANM
+690 YKKEEN
-697 LEVLKNINE
+697 LFKVLKDINE
-706 MYITNKVSVDI
+706 TYITNKVSVDI
-717 NINPL
+717 NVNPL
-722 NLL
+722 NLI

>member
-1 MIASVLIEHNV
+1 MIASVLIEHSV

-133 YIDIHKKNKK
+133 YIVNPKKNKK
-143 EIEILNLLKEKDVLR
+143 EIEILNLLKKKDVLR

-169 IENNVVVLKS
+169 IENDVVVLKS

-287 RIVNKEVSIVVGA
+287 RIVNKEVNIVVGA

-308 SNIGL
+308 LNIGL

-327 VNPKYNSI
+327 VNPKYNAI
-335 DVAFM
+335 DVSFERAK
-340 RSETYKCKV
+340 THNALV
-349 VMGSATPL
+349 LMGSATPL
-357 LEQYARGQK
+357 LEQFARGEK
-366 GVFKLVSLTSRV
+366 GVFELVKLTKRISN
-378 SDNLPNYVL
+378 NLPNYIL
-387 VDMNKEVKKRNF
+387 VDMNDEVKKRNYV
-399 IISSVLKEK
+399 ISSVLKDK
-408 INDTIKSD
+408 INETLKNG
-416 KQVILLL
+416 KQTILLL
-423 NRRGYSTFL
+423 NRRGYSTFM
-432 SCSSCGFVWKC
+432 SCSSCGYVWKC
-443 PSCDISLIYH
+443 PNCDISLIYH
-453 KSTNNLRC
+453 KTTNNLRC
-461 HYCGYTTKMT
+461 HYCGYSTKMT
-471 NICPK
+471 NICPS
-476 CKEDAIKDLGMG
+476 CKEEAIKDLGFG
-488 TEKLESIINKM
+488 TEKLESIISKEFNA
-499 FPLGRTVR
+499 RVVR

-513 RNKGSHSK
+513 RNKGSHAK
-521 IIEDFKNHKYN
+521 IIEDFKNHKYD

-563 PDFRSSERTFEL
+563 SDFRSGERTFEL

-581 RTGRYDLP
+581 RAGRYELP
-589 GDVVIQT
+589 GEVVIQT

-607 KKGDYIDFY
+607 KNHDYLSFY
-616 TKEMKIRKDL
+616 NKEMKIRRDL

-633 LTTVKIIS
+633 LTLIKIIS
-641 DKYELARDEA
+641 TTYEVARDEA
-651 NNVKKYLTRN
+651 NKIKNYLSKN
-661 LNEGIIVLG
+661 LSSNFIILG

-679 MNKYYFQIILK
+679 KNKYYFQIIIK
-690 YKNEANM
+690 YKKEENIFK
-697 LEVLKNINE
+697 VLKDINDT
-706 MYITNKVSVDI
+706 YITNKVSVDI
-717 NINPL
+717 NVNPL
-722 NLL
+722 NLI

>member
-1 MIASVLIEHNV
+1 
-12 KSLDKTFDYVVP
+12 
-24 ENLSKDIS
+24 
-32 VGHKVLVPFGSQIVE
+32 
-47 GFVLNLSNKYDPSME
+47 ME
-62 YKEVINIVE
+62 K
-71 KTFCLNEELLELGK
+71 
-85 FISDTTLSTRI
+85 
-96 SAYQAMFPKA
+96 
-106 LKASVKANINIKKDV
+106 
-121 YVSLNKEMDVDN
+121 
-133 YIDIHKKNKK
+133 
-143 EIEILNLLKEKDVLR
+143 EILNRYLPSDLELKFYSHSSNTFKNYIKALMDDVNNILDNYDVISDEDYIRILSRFIQVKTDEEMCEKTIYDSWSPIGGYDYHTELYYDDIVKNESIITKNDMIDLYNFVNDTDYKCLTSLKTKMKYNYCMSDGWGKDR
-158 KEINSPSLRKL
+158 TEMIIPTRVDIIILTSEQMRAYNEIK
-169 IENNVVVLKS
+169 
-179 VEVNRNIDFV
+179 
-189 KEEKKNIELT
+189 T
-199 PEQNEAYTKIKNS
+199 S
-212 TNNKV
+212 TNNKI
-217 LLYGVTG
+217 LLHGVTG

-229 IYIKLINDTLN
+229 IYIKLIEDTLVL
-240 SGKNVIMLVPE
+240 GKSVIMLVPE
-251 ISLTPQIVNRFLSE
+251 ISLTPQIVNRFKSD
-265 FGSRVAVLHS
+265 FGDDVAVLHS
-275 ALSEGEKYDEYR
+275 GLSEREKFDEYR

-378 SDNLPNYVL
+378 SNNLPNYVL

-633 LTTVKIIS
+633 LTTIKIIS

>member
-71 KTFCLNEELLELGK
+71 KIFCLNEELLELGK
-85 FISDTTLSTRI
+85 FISDATLSTRI

-133 YIDIHKKNKK
+133 YIVSHKKNKK

-287 RIVNKEVSIVVGA
+287 RIVNKEVNIVVGA

-308 SNIGL
+308 FNIGL

-327 VNPKYNSI
+327 VNPKYNAI
-335 DVAFM
+335 DVSFERAK
-340 RSETYKCKV
+340 THNALV
-349 VMGSATPL
+349 LMGSATPL
-357 LEQYARGQK
+357 LEQFARGEK
-366 GVFKLVSLTSRV
+366 GVFELVKLTKRISN
-378 SDNLPNYVL
+378 NLPNYIL
-387 VDMNKEVKKRNF
+387 VDMNDEVKKRNYV
-399 IISSVLKEK
+399 ISSVLKDK
-408 INDTIKSD
+408 INETLKNG
-416 KQVILLL
+416 KQTILLL
-423 NRRGYSTFL
+423 NRRGYSTFM
-432 SCSSCGFVWKC
+432 SCSSCGYVWKC
-443 PSCDISLIYH
+443 PNCDISLIYH
-453 KSTNNLRC
+453 KTTNNLRC
-461 HYCGYTTKMT
+461 HYCGYSTKMT
-471 NICPK
+471 NICPS
-476 CKEDAIKDLGMG
+476 CKEEAIKDLGFG
-488 TEKLESIINKM
+488 TEKLESIISKEFNA
-499 FPLGRTVR
+499 RVVR

-513 RNKGSHSK
+513 RNKGSHAK
-521 IIEDFKNHKYN
+521 IIEDFKNHKYD

-563 PDFRSSERTFEL
+563 PDFRSGERTFEL

-581 RTGRYDLP
+581 RAGRYELP
-589 GDVVIQT
+589 GEVVIQT

-607 KKGDYIDFY
+607 KNHDYLSFY
-616 TKEMKIRKDL
+616 NKEMKIRRDL

-633 LTTVKIIS
+633 LTLIKIIS
-641 DKYELARDEA
+641 TTYEVARDEA
-651 NNVKKYLTRN
+651 NKIKNYLSKN
-661 LNEGIIVLG
+661 LSSNFIILG

-679 MNKYYFQIILK
+679 KNKYYFQIIIK
-690 YKNEANM
+690 YKKEENIFK
-697 LEVLKNINE
+697 VLKDINDT
-706 MYITNKVSVDI
+706 YITNKVSVDI
-717 NINPL
+717 NVNPL
-722 NLL
+722 NLI

>member
-12 KSLDKTFDYVVP
+12 KSLDKTFDYAVP

-47 GFVLNLSNKYDPSME
+47 GFVLNLSNQYDPSME
-62 YKEVINIVE
+62 YKEVISIVE
-71 KTFCLNEELLELGK
+71 KIFCLNKELLELGK

-106 LKASVKANINIKKDV
+106 LKASAKANINIKKDV

-133 YIDIHKKNKK
+133 YIVNHKKNKK
-143 EIEILNLLKEKDVLR
+143 EIEILNILKEKDVLR

-169 IENNVVVLKS
+169 IENNVVVLRS
-179 VEVNRNIDFV
+179 VEVNRSIDFV

-199 PEQNEAYTKIKNS
+199 PEQNETYTRIKNS

-287 RIVNKEVSIVVGA
+287 RIVNKEVNIVVGA

-319 SSPSFKQD
+319 SSPSFKQE
-327 VNPKYNSI
+327 VNPKYNAI
-335 DVAFM
+335 DVSFERAK
-340 RSETYKCKV
+340 THNALV
-349 VMGSATPL
+349 LLGSATPL
-357 LEQYARGQK
+357 LEQFARGEK
-366 GVFKLVSLTSRV
+366 GVFELVKLTKRISN
-378 SDNLPNYVL
+378 NLPKYIL
-387 VDMNKEVKKRNF
+387 VDMNDEVKKRNF
-399 IISSVLKEK
+399 VISSVLKDK
-408 INDTIKSD
+408 INETLKNG
-416 KQVILLL
+416 KQTILLL
-423 NRRGYSTFL
+423 NRRGYSTFM
-432 SCSSCGFVWKC
+432 SCSSCGYVWKC
-443 PSCDISLIYH
+443 PNCDISLIYH

-461 HYCGYTTKMT
+461 HYCGYSTKMT
-471 NICPK
+471 NICPS
-476 CKEDAIKDLGMG
+476 CKEEAIKDLGLG
-488 TEKLESIINKM
+488 TEKLESMISKEFNA
-499 FPLGRTVR
+499 RVVR

-513 RNKGSHSK
+513 RNKGSHAK
-521 IIEDFKNHKYN
+521 IIEDFKNHKYD

-563 PDFRSSERTFEL
+563 PDFRSGERTFEL

-581 RTGRYDLP
+581 RAGRYELP
-589 GDVVIQT
+589 GEVVIQT

-607 KKGDYIDFY
+607 KNHDYLSFY
-616 TKEMKIRKDL
+616 NKEMKIRKDL

-633 LTTVKIIS
+633 LTLIKIIS
-641 DKYELARDEA
+641 TTYEVARDEA
-651 NNVKKYLTRN
+651 NKIKNYLSKN
-661 LNEGIIVLG
+661 LSSNFIILG

-679 MNKYYFQIILK
+679 KNKYYFQIIIK
-690 YKNEANM
+690 YKKEEN
-697 LEVLKNINE
+697 LFKVLKDINDT
-706 MYITNKVSVDI
+706 YITNKVSVDI
-717 NINPL
+717 NANPL
-722 NLL
+722 NLI

>member
-85 FISDTTLSTRI
+85 FISDITLSTRI

-121 YVSLNKEMDVDN
+121 YISLNKEMDVDN
-133 YIDIHKKNKK
+133 YIVNHKKNKK

-169 IENNVVVLKS
+169 IENNVVVLRS
-179 VEVNRNIDFV
+179 VEVNRSIDFV

-287 RIVNKEVSIVVGA
+287 RIVNKEVNIVVGA

-308 SNIGL
+308 LNIGL

-319 SSPSFKQD
+319 SSPSFKQE
-327 VNPKYNSI
+327 VNPKYNAI
-335 DVAFM
+335 DVSFERAK
-340 RSETYKCKV
+340 THNALV
-349 VMGSATPL
+349 LMGSATPL
-357 LEQYARGQK
+357 LEQFARGEK
-366 GVFKLVSLTSRV
+366 GVFELVKLTKRISN
-378 SDNLPNYVL
+378 NLPNYIL
-387 VDMNKEVKKRNF
+387 VDMNDEVKKRNYV
-399 IISSVLKEK
+399 ISSVLKDK
-408 INDTIKSD
+408 INETLKNG
-416 KQVILLL
+416 KQTILLL
-423 NRRGYSTFL
+423 NRRGYSTFM
-432 SCSSCGFVWKC
+432 SCSSCGYVWKC
-443 PSCDISLIYH
+443 PNCDISLIYH
-453 KSTNNLRC
+453 KTTNNLRC
-461 HYCGYTTKMT
+461 HYCGYSTTMT
-471 NICPK
+471 NICPS
-476 CKEDAIKDLGMG
+476 CKEEAIKDLGFG
-488 TEKLESIINKM
+488 TEKLESIISKEFNA
-499 FPLGRTVR
+499 RVVR

-513 RNKGSHSK
+513 RNKGSHAK
-521 IIEDFKNHKYN
+521 IIEDFKNHKYD

-563 PDFRSSERTFEL
+563 PDFRSGERTFEL

-581 RTGRYDLP
+581 RAGRYELP
-589 GDVVIQT
+589 GEVVIQT

-607 KKGDYIDFY
+607 KNHDYLSFY
-616 TKEMKIRKDL
+616 NKEMKIRRDL

-633 LTTVKIIS
+633 LTLIKIIS
-641 DKYELARDEA
+641 TTYEVARDEA
-651 NNVKKYLTRN
+651 NKIKNYLSKN
-661 LNEGIIVLG
+661 LSSNFIILG

-679 MNKYYFQIILK
+679 KNKYYFQIIIK
-690 YKNEANM
+690 YKKEENIFK
-697 LEVLKNINE
+697 VLKDINDT
-706 MYITNKVSVDI
+706 YITNKVSVDI
-717 NINPL
+717 NVNPL
-722 NLL
+722 NLI

>member
-12 KSLDKTFDYVVP
+12 KSLDKTFDYLVP

-121 YVSLNKEMDVDN
+121 YVSLNKKMDVDN

-287 RIVNKEVSIVVGA
+287 RIVNKEVNIVVGA

-308 SNIGL
+308 LNIGL

-327 VNPKYNSI
+327 VNPKYNAI
-335 DVAFM
+335 DVSFERAK
-340 RSETYKCKV
+340 THNALV
-349 VMGSATPL
+349 LMGSATPL
-357 LEQYARGQK
+357 LEQFARGEK
-366 GVFKLVSLTSRV
+366 GVFELVKLTKRISN
-378 SDNLPNYVL
+378 NLPNYIL
-387 VDMNKEVKKRNF
+387 VDMNDEVKKRNYV
-399 IISSVLKEK
+399 ISSVLKDK
-408 INDTIKSD
+408 INETLKNG
-416 KQVILLL
+416 KQTILLL
-423 NRRGYSTFL
+423 NRRGYSTFM
-432 SCSSCGFVWKC
+432 SCSSCGYVWKC
-443 PSCDISLIYH
+443 PNCDISLIYH
-453 KSTNNLRC
+453 KTTNNLRC
-461 HYCGYTTKMT
+461 HYCGYSTKMT
-471 NICPK
+471 NICPS
-476 CKEDAIKDLGMG
+476 CKEEAIKDLGFG
-488 TEKLESIINKM
+488 TEKLESIISKEFNA
-499 FPLGRTVR
+499 RVVR

-513 RNKGSHSK
+513 RNKGSHAK
-521 IIEDFKNHKYN
+521 IIEDFKNHKYD

-563 PDFRSSERTFEL
+563 PDFRSGERTFEL

-581 RTGRYDLP
+581 RAGRYELP
-589 GDVVIQT
+589 GEVVIQT

-607 KKGDYIDFY
+607 KNHDYLSFY
-616 TKEMKIRKDL
+616 NKEMKIRRDL
-626 KYPPYYY
+626 NYPPYYY
-633 LTTVKIIS
+633 LTLIKIIS
-641 DKYELARDEA
+641 TTYEVARDEA
-651 NNVKKYLTRN
+651 NKIKNYLSKN
-661 LNEGIIVLG
+661 LSSNFIILG

-679 MNKYYFQIILK
+679 KNKYYFQIIIK
-690 YKNEANM
+690 YKKEENIFK
-697 LEVLKNINE
+697 VLKDINDT
-706 MYITNKVSVDI
+706 YITNKVSVDI
-717 NINPL
+717 NVNPL
-722 NLL
+722 NLI

>member
-133 YIDIHKKNKK
+133 YIVNYKKNKK

-287 RIVNKEVSIVVGA
+287 RIVNKEVNIVVGA

-308 SNIGL
+308 LNIGL

-327 VNPKYNSI
+327 VNPKYNAI
-335 DVAFM
+335 DVSFERAK
-340 RSETYKCKV
+340 THNALV
-349 VMGSATPL
+349 LMGSATPL
-357 LEQYARGQK
+357 LEQFARGEK
-366 GVFKLVSLTSRV
+366 GVFELVKLTKRISN
-378 SDNLPNYVL
+378 NLPNYIL
-387 VDMNKEVKKRNF
+387 VDMNDEVKKRNYV
-399 IISSVLKEK
+399 ISSVLKDK
-408 INDTIKSD
+408 INETLKNG
-416 KQVILLL
+416 KQTILLL
-423 NRRGYSTFL
+423 NRRGYSTFM
-432 SCSSCGFVWKC
+432 SCSSCGYVWKC
-443 PSCDISLIYH
+443 PNCDISLIYH
-453 KSTNNLRC
+453 KTTNNLRC
-461 HYCGYTTKMT
+461 HYCGYSTKMT
-471 NICPK
+471 NICPS
-476 CKEDAIKDLGMG
+476 CKEEAIKDLGFG
-488 TEKLESIINKM
+488 TEKLESIISKEFNA
-499 FPLGRTVR
+499 RVVR

-513 RNKGSHSK
+513 RNKGSHAK
-521 IIEDFKNHKYN
+521 IIEDFKNHKYD

-563 PDFRSSERTFEL
+563 PDFRSGERTFEL

-581 RTGRYDLP
+581 RAGRYELP
-589 GDVVIQT
+589 GEVVIQT

-607 KKGDYIDFY
+607 KNHDYLSFY
-616 TKEMKIRKDL
+616 NKEMKIRRDL
-626 KYPPYYY
+626 NYPPYYY
-633 LTTVKIIS
+633 LTLIKIIS
-641 DKYELARDEA
+641 TTYEVARDEA
-651 NNVKKYLTRN
+651 NKIKNYLSKN
-661 LNEGIIVLG
+661 LSSNFIILG

-679 MNKYYFQIILK
+679 KNKYYFQIIIK
-690 YKNEANM
+690 YKKEENIFK
-697 LEVLKNINE
+697 VLKDINDT
-706 MYITNKVSVDI
+706 YITNKVSVDI
-717 NINPL
+717 NVNPL
-722 NLL
+722 NLI

>member
-133 YIDIHKKNKK
+133 YIVNHKKNKK

-158 KEINSPSLRKL
+158 KKINSPSLRKL

-240 SGKNVIMLVPE
+240 NGKNVIMLVPE

-287 RIVNKEVSIVVGA
+287 RIVNKEVNIVVGA

-308 SNIGL
+308 LNIGL

-327 VNPKYNSI
+327 VNPKYNAI
-335 DVAFM
+335 DVSFERAK
-340 RSETYKCKV
+340 THNALV
-349 VMGSATPL
+349 LMGSATPL
-357 LEQYARGQK
+357 LEQFARGEK
-366 GVFKLVSLTSRV
+366 GVFELFKLTKRISN
-378 SDNLPNYVL
+378 NLPNYIL
-387 VDMNKEVKKRNF
+387 VDMNDEVKKRNYV
-399 IISSVLKEK
+399 ISSVLKDK
-408 INDTIKSD
+408 INETLKNG
-416 KQVILLL
+416 KQTILLL
-423 NRRGYSTFL
+423 NRRGYSTFM
-432 SCSSCGFVWKC
+432 SCSSCGYVWKC
-443 PSCDISLIYH
+443 PNCDISLIYH
-453 KSTNNLRC
+453 KTTNNLRC
-461 HYCGYTTKMT
+461 HYCGYSTKMT
-471 NICPK
+471 NICPN
-476 CKEDAIKDLGMG
+476 CKEEAIKDLGFG
-488 TEKLESIINKM
+488 TEKLESIISKEFNA
-499 FPLGRTVR
+499 RVVR

-513 RNKGSHSK
+513 RNKGSHAK
-521 IIEDFKNHKYN
+521 IIEDFKNHKYD

-563 PDFRSSERTFEL
+563 PDFRSGERTFEL

-581 RTGRYDLP
+581 RAGRYELP
-589 GDVVIQT
+589 GEVVIQT

-607 KKGDYIDFY
+607 KNHDYLSFY
-616 TKEMKIRKDL
+616 NKEMKIRKDL

-633 LTTVKIIS
+633 LTLIKIIS
-641 DKYELARDEA
+641 TTYEVARDEA
-651 NNVKKYLTRN
+651 NKIKNYLSKN
-661 LNEGIIVLG
+661 LSSNFIILG

-679 MNKYYFQIILK
+679 KNKYYFQIIIK
-690 YKNEANM
+690 YKKEENIFK
-697 LEVLKNINE
+697 VLKDINDT
-706 MYITNKVSVDI
+706 YVTNKVSVDI
-717 NINPL
+717 NVNPL
-722 NLL
+722 NLI

>member
-133 YIDIHKKNKK
+133 YIVSHKKNKK

-251 ISLTPQIVNRFLSE
+251 ISLTPQIVNRFLSD

-287 RIVNKEVSIVVGA
+287 RIVNKEVNIVVGA

-308 SNIGL
+308 FNIGL

-327 VNPKYNSI
+327 VNPKYNAI
-335 DVAFM
+335 DVSFERAK
-340 RSETYKCKV
+340 THNALV
-349 VMGSATPL
+349 LMGSATPL
-357 LEQYARGQK
+357 LEQFARGEK
-366 GVFKLVSLTSRV
+366 GVFELVKLTKRISN
-378 SDNLPNYVL
+378 NLPNYIL
-387 VDMNKEVKKRNF
+387 VDMNDEVKKRNYV
-399 IISSVLKEK
+399 ISSVLKDK
-408 INDTIKSD
+408 INETLKNG
-416 KQVILLL
+416 KQTILLL
-423 NRRGYSTFL
+423 NRRGYSTFM
-432 SCSSCGFVWKC
+432 SCSSCGYVWKC
-443 PSCDISLIYH
+443 PNCDISLIYH
-453 KSTNNLRC
+453 KTTNNLRC
-461 HYCGYTTKMT
+461 HYCGYSTKMT
-471 NICPK
+471 NICPS
-476 CKEDAIKDLGMG
+476 CKEEAIKDLGFG
-488 TEKLESIINKM
+488 TEKLESIISKEFNA
-499 FPLGRTVR
+499 RVVR

-513 RNKGSHSK
+513 RNKGSHAK
-521 IIEDFKNHKYN
+521 IIEDFKNHKYD

-563 PDFRSSERTFEL
+563 PDFRSGERTFEL

-581 RTGRYDLP
+581 RAGRYELP
-589 GDVVIQT
+589 GEVVIQT

-607 KKGDYIDFY
+607 KNHDYLSFY
-616 TKEMKIRKDL
+616 NKEMKIRRDL

-633 LTTVKIIS
+633 LTLIKIIS
-641 DKYELARDEA
+641 TTYEVARDEA
-651 NNVKKYLTRN
+651 NKIKNYLSKN
-661 LNEGIIVLG
+661 LSSNFIILG

-679 MNKYYFQIILK
+679 KNKYYFQIIIK
-690 YKNEANM
+690 YKKEENIFK
-697 LEVLKNINE
+697 VLKDINDT
-706 MYITNKVSVDI
+706 YITNKVSVDI
-717 NINPL
+717 NVNPL
-722 NLL
+722 NLI

>member
-24 ENLSKDIS
+24 ENSSKDIS

-62 YKEVINIVE
+62 YKEVISIVE
-71 KTFCLNEELLELGK
+71 KIFCLNKELLELGK
-85 FISDTTLSTRI
+85 FISEATLSTRI

-121 YVSLNKEMDVDN
+121 YVSLNKEIDVDN
-133 YIDIHKKNKK
+133 YIVNHKKNKK
-143 EIEILNLLKEKDVLR
+143 EIEILNILKEKDVLR

-169 IENNVVVLKS
+169 IENNVVVLRS
-179 VEVNRNIDFV
+179 VEVNRSIDFV

-199 PEQNEAYTKIKNS
+199 PEQNETYTRIKNS

-287 RIVNKEVSIVVGA
+287 RIVNKEVNIVVGA

-319 SSPSFKQD
+319 SSPSFKQE
-327 VNPKYNSI
+327 VNPKYNAI
-335 DVAFM
+335 DVSFERAK
-340 RSETYKCKV
+340 THNALV
-349 VMGSATPL
+349 LLGSATPL
-357 LEQYARGQK
+357 LEQFARGEK
-366 GVFKLVSLTSRV
+366 GVFELVKLTKRISN
-378 SDNLPNYVL
+378 NLPNYIL
-387 VDMNKEVKKRNF
+387 VDMNDEVKKRNF
-399 IISSVLKEK
+399 VISSVLKDK
-408 INDTIKSD
+408 INETLKNG
-416 KQVILLL
+416 KQTILLL
-423 NRRGYSTFL
+423 NRRGYSTFM
-432 SCSSCGFVWKC
+432 SCSSCGYVWKC
-443 PSCDISLIYH
+443 PNCDISLIYH

-461 HYCGYTTKMT
+461 HYCGYSTKMT
-471 NICPK
+471 NICPS
-476 CKEDAIKDLGMG
+476 CKEEAIKDLGLG
-488 TEKLESIINKM
+488 TEKLESMISKEFNA
-499 FPLGRTVR
+499 RVVR

-513 RNKGSHSK
+513 RNKGSHAK
-521 IIEDFKNHKYN
+521 IIEDFKNHKYD

-563 PDFRSSERTFEL
+563 PDFRSGERTFEL

-581 RTGRYDLP
+581 RAGRYELP
-589 GDVVIQT
+589 GEVVIQT

-607 KKGDYIDFY
+607 KNHDYLSFY
-616 TKEMKIRKDL
+616 NKEMKIRKDL

-633 LTTVKIIS
+633 LTLIKIIS
-641 DKYELARDEA
+641 TTYEVARAEA
-651 NNVKKYLTRN
+651 NKIKNYLSKN
-661 LNEGIIVLG
+661 LSSNFIILG

-679 MNKYYFQIILK
+679 KNKYYFQIIIK
-690 YKNEANM
+690 YKKEEN
-697 LEVLKNINE
+697 LFKVLKDINDT
-706 MYITNKVSVDI
+706 YITNKVSVDI
-717 NINPL
+717 NVNPL
-722 NLL
+722 NLI

>member
-106 LKASVKANINIKKDV
+106 LKASVKANINIKKDF
-121 YVSLNKEMDVDN
+121 YVSLNKEIDVDN
-133 YIDIHKKNKK
+133 YIVNHKKNKK

-169 IENNVVVLKS
+169 IENNVVILKS

-224 SGKTE
+224 GGKTE

-287 RIVNKEVSIVVGA
+287 RIVNKEVNIVVGA

-308 SNIGL
+308 LNIGL

-327 VNPKYNSI
+327 VNPKYNAI
-335 DVAFM
+335 DVSFERAK
-340 RSETYKCKV
+340 THNALV
-349 VMGSATPL
+349 LMGSATPL
-357 LEQYARGQK
+357 LEQFARGEK
-366 GVFKLVSLTSRV
+366 GVFELVKLTKRISN
-378 SDNLPNYVL
+378 NLPSYIL
-387 VDMNKEVKKRNF
+387 VDMNDEVKKRNYV
-399 IISSVLKEK
+399 ISSVLKDK
-408 INDTIKSD
+408 INETLKNG
-416 KQVILLL
+416 KQTILLL
-423 NRRGYSTFL
+423 NRRGYSTFM
-432 SCSSCGFVWKC
+432 SCSSCGYVWKC
-443 PSCDISLIYH
+443 PNCDISLIYH
-453 KSTNNLRC
+453 KTTNNLRC
-461 HYCGYTTKMT
+461 HYCGYSTKMT
-471 NICPK
+471 NICPS
-476 CKEDAIKDLGMG
+476 CKEEAIKDLGFG
-488 TEKLESIINKM
+488 TEKLESIISKEFNA
-499 FPLGRTVR
+499 RVVR

-513 RNKGSHSK
+513 RNKGSHAK
-521 IIEDFKNHKYN
+521 IIEDFKNHKYD

-563 PDFRSSERTFEL
+563 PDFRSGERTFEL

-581 RTGRYDLP
+581 RAGRYELP
-589 GDVVIQT
+589 GEVVIQT

-607 KKGDYIDFY
+607 KNHDYLSFY
-616 TKEMKIRKDL
+616 NKEMKIRKDL

-633 LTTVKIIS
+633 LTLIKIIS
-641 DKYELARDEA
+641 TTYEVARDEA
-651 NNVKKYLTRN
+651 NKIKNYLSKN
-661 LNEGIIVLG
+661 LSSNFIILG

-679 MNKYYFQIILK
+679 KNKYYFQIIIK
-690 YKNEANM
+690 YKKEENIFK
-697 LEVLKNINE
+697 VLKDINDT
-706 MYITNKVSVDI
+706 YVTNKVSVDI
-717 NINPL
+717 NVNPL
-722 NLL
+722 NLI

>member
-24 ENLSKDIS
+24 ENLSKYIS

-133 YIDIHKKNKK
+133 YIVSHKKNKK

-287 RIVNKEVSIVVGA
+287 RIVNKEVNIVVGA

-308 SNIGL
+308 LNIGL

-327 VNPKYNSI
+327 VNPKYNAI
-335 DVAFM
+335 DVSFERAK
-340 RSETYKCKV
+340 THNALV
-349 VMGSATPL
+349 LMGSATPL
-357 LEQYARGQK
+357 LEQFARGEK
-366 GVFKLVSLTSRV
+366 GVFELVKLTKRISN
-378 SDNLPNYVL
+378 NLPNYIL
-387 VDMNKEVKKRNF
+387 VDMNDEVKKRNYV
-399 IISSVLKEK
+399 ISSVLKDK
-408 INDTIKSD
+408 INETLKNG
-416 KQVILLL
+416 KQTILLL
-423 NRRGYSTFL
+423 NRRGYSTFM
-432 SCSSCGFVWKC
+432 SCSSCGYVWKC
-443 PSCDISLIYH
+443 PNCDISLIYH
-453 KSTNNLRC
+453 KTTNNLRC
-461 HYCGYTTKMT
+461 HYCGYSTKMT
-471 NICPK
+471 NICPN
-476 CKEDAIKDLGMG
+476 CKEEAIKDLGFG
-488 TEKLESIINKM
+488 TEKLESIISKEFNA
-499 FPLGRTVR
+499 RVVR

-513 RNKGSHSK
+513 RNKGSHAK
-521 IIEDFKNHKYN
+521 IIEDFKNHKYD

-563 PDFRSSERTFEL
+563 PDFRSGERTFEL

-581 RTGRYDLP
+581 RAGRYELP
-589 GDVVIQT
+589 GEVVIQT

-607 KKGDYIDFY
+607 KNHDYLSFY
-616 TKEMKIRKDL
+616 NKEMKIRKDL

-633 LTTVKIIS
+633 LTLIKIIS
-641 DKYELARDEA
+641 TTYEVARDEA
-651 NNVKKYLTRN
+651 NKIKNYLSKN
-661 LNEGIIVLG
+661 LSSNFIILG

-679 MNKYYFQIILK
+679 KNKYYFQIIIK
-690 YKNEANM
+690 YKKEENIFK
-697 LEVLKNINE
+697 VLKDINDT
-706 MYITNKVSVDI
+706 YITNKVSVDI
-717 NINPL
+717 NVNPL
-722 NLL
+722 NLI

>member
-106 LKASVKANINIKKDV
+106 LKAIVKANINIKKDV

-133 YIDIHKKNKK
+133 YIVNYKKNKK

-287 RIVNKEVSIVVGA
+287 RIVNKEVNIVVGA

-308 SNIGL
+308 LNIGL

-327 VNPKYNSI
+327 VNPKYNAI
-335 DVAFM
+335 DVSFERAK
-340 RSETYKCKV
+340 THNALV
-349 VMGSATPL
+349 LMGSATPL
-357 LEQYARGQK
+357 LEQFARGEK
-366 GVFKLVSLTSRV
+366 GVFELVKLTKRISN
-378 SDNLPNYVL
+378 NLPNYIL
-387 VDMNKEVKKRNF
+387 VDMNDEVKKRNYV
-399 IISSVLKEK
+399 ISSVLKDK
-408 INDTIKSD
+408 INETLKNG
-416 KQVILLL
+416 KQTILLL
-423 NRRGYSTFL
+423 NRRGYSTFM
-432 SCSSCGFVWKC
+432 SCSSCGYVWKC
-443 PSCDISLIYH
+443 PNCDISLIYH
-453 KSTNNLRC
+453 KTTNNLRC
-461 HYCGYTTKMT
+461 HYCGYSTKMT
-471 NICPK
+471 NICPS
-476 CKEDAIKDLGMG
+476 CKEEAIKDLGFG
-488 TEKLESIINKM
+488 TEKLESIISKEFNA
-499 FPLGRTVR
+499 RVVR

-513 RNKGSHSK
+513 RNKGSHAK
-521 IIEDFKNHKYN
+521 IIEDFKNHKYD

-563 PDFRSSERTFEL
+563 PDFRSGERTFEL

-581 RTGRYDLP
+581 RAGRYELP
-589 GDVVIQT
+589 GEVVIQT

-607 KKGDYIDFY
+607 KNHDYLSFY
-616 TKEMKIRKDL
+616 NKEMKIRRDL

-633 LTTVKIIS
+633 LTLIKIIS
-641 DKYELARDEA
+641 TTYEVARDEA
-651 NNVKKYLTRN
+651 NKIKNYLSKN
-661 LNEGIIVLG
+661 LSSNFIILG

-679 MNKYYFQIILK
+679 KNKYYFQIIIK
-690 YKNEANM
+690 YKKEENIFK
-697 LEVLKNINE
+697 VLKDINDT
-706 MYITNKVSVDI
+706 YITNKVSVDI
-717 NINPL
+717 NVNPL
-722 NLL
+722 NLI